1 MNDTP
6 MHDHHDH
13 HHHSSG
19 TNWFLPLLVA
29 AGIVL
34 GFGGIV
40 LLSRYAG
47 PLPLSITQTTTNKQS
62 TFDVQGE
69 SKILTVPDKA
79 MINMGIT
86 VNESTVK
93 AAQDKANGIINSVSD
108 ELGKLGVEKAD
119 IKTENY
125 TLYPQYDYNAGQ
137 RIVGYNV
144 NAMLSVS
151 MKDFSKL
158 NQAVDSATRVGANQI
173 SGISFTLSDEK
184 RKEVEDQARQ
194 EAIDNAKEKAQ
205 KLASQAGMR
214 LGRII
219 NVSESP
225 EGNKGLYPMAMDA
238 SMARTQGGG
247 GGAPT
252 NVEPGST
259 TFSYT
264 VTLSYETN

>member
-6 MHDHHDH
+6 LHDHHDH
-13 HHHSSG
+13 HHHAG
-19 TNWFLPLLVA
+19 TNWFLPFLVA
-29 AGIVL
+29 GGIVL

-69 SKILTVPDKA
+69 SKITTIPDKA

-93 AAQDKANGIINSVSD
+93 SAQDKANGIINDVTT

-125 TLYPQYDYNAGQ
+125 TLYPQYDYNSGSGQ

-151 MKDFSKL
+151 MKDFAKL
-158 NQAVDSATRVGANQI
+158 NQAVDAATRVGANQI

-184 RKEVEDQARQ
+184 RKEVENEARQ
-194 EAIDNAKEKAQ
+194 QAIDDAKEKAN
-205 KLASQAGMR
+205 KLAGLAGMR
-214 LGRII
+214 LGRIV

-225 EGNKGLYPMAMDA
+225 AMNKGLYPMAEMAVARDA
-238 SMARTQGGG
+238 GGG
-247 GGAPT
+247 GAAPT

-259 TFSYT
+259 TYSYT